1 MVSNLSGTPEGAG
14 VTVLVVEDDQ
24 GVRESLVVVL
34 QVNGYTVHGVETGER
49 AIAQFEAFAPDVVVL
64 DVNLPGIDG
73 LETCRRLRHQQFGG
87 PVIMLTARHEV
98 ADRVA
103 GLDAGA
109 DDYLPKP
116 FALDELLARVRALVR
131 SFDIRGG
138 DSQPDGVFTLADLEI
153 DMAARRATRAGA
165 EIELTRIEF
174 ELLSYLVEHADR
186 VLDRNDIH
194 LHVWGYDEDTSSNT
208 LEVFISGLRKKLESN
223 GGSRLIHTKRGVG
236 YVAREVQ

>member
-1 MVSNLSGTPEGAG
+1 MAMTPPGSSDGAG

-34 QVNGYTVHGVETGER
+34 QVQGYTVHGVETGEAATER
-49 AIAQFEAFAPDVVVL
+49 FAEFGPDVVVL
-64 DVNLPGIDG
+64 DLNLPGIDG
-73 LETCRRLRHQQFGG
+73 LETCRRLRRAQFGG
-87 PVIMLTARHEV
+87 PVLMLTARHEV

-131 SFDIRGG
+131 SFDIGSDVSDDGRLTLDDLEVDGLARRVTRGG
-138 DSQPDGVFTLADLEI
+138 IEI
-153 DMAARRATRAGA
+153 D
-165 EIELTRIEF
+165 LTRIEF
-174 ELLSYLVEHADR
+174 ELLSYLVENADR
-186 VLDRNDIH
+186 VLERNDIH

-208 LEVFISGLRKKLESN
+208 LEVFISGLRKKLEAN
-223 GGSRLIHTKRGVG
+223 GASRLIHTKRGVG
-236 YVAREVQ
+236 YVARVAP